1 MNFFNDLLKFY
12 AYLFHW
18 ALSTF
23 LIGLAILAASS
34 HQMLRLDMLPFEQP
48 VLISRISLMSLI
60 GFISIFL
67 ALLRIFQIV
76 FPLWSLALLV
86 LFVWGF
92 FFTPYS
98 FKGPIGFGGALLLIV
113 MTIMAFIGSLTVLMP
128 KRRDRW

>member
-18 ALSTF
+18 VLSTF
-23 LIGLAILAASS
+23 LIGLAILAASG

-48 VLISRISLMSLI
+48 VLVSRISLMSLI

-92 FFTPYS
+92 FFTSYS

>member
-1 MNFFNDLLKFY
+1 
-12 AYLFHW
+12 
-18 ALSTF
+18 
-23 LIGLAILAASS
+23 
-34 HQMLRLDMLPFEQP
+34 MLRLDMLPFEQP
-48 VLISRISLMSLI
+48 VLVSRISLMSLI

-86 LFVWGF
+86 LFIWGF

>member
-1 MNFFNDLLKFY
+1 VNFFNDLLKFY

-48 VLISRISLMSLI
+48 VLVSRISLMSLI

-86 LFVWGF
+86 LFIWGF

>member
-1 MNFFNDLLKFY
+1 VNFFNDLLKFY

-23 LIGLAILAASS
+23 LIGMAILAASS

>member
-1 MNFFNDLLKFY
+1 VNFFNDLLKFY

>member
-23 LIGLAILAASS
+23 LIGMAILAASS

>member
-18 ALSTF
+18 ALSTL
-23 LIGLAILAASS
+23 LIGMAILAASS

-48 VLISRISLMSLI
+48 VLVSRISLMSLI

-86 LFVWGF
+86 LFIWGF

>member
-48 VLISRISLMSLI
+48 VLVSRISLMSLI

-86 LFVWGF
+86 LFIWGF